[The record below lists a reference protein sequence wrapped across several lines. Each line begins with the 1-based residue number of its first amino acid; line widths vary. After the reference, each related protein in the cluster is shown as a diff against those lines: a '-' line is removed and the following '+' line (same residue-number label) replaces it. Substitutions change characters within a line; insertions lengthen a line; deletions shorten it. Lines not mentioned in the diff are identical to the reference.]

1 MDNPFLLTFVTVTIF
16 SLMLAM
22 GVSHSFQQLTSLWR
36 QPVLLLRS
44 LLAVI
49 VLVPAVVGLLL
60 WVFELPLAV
69 ATGLAVLAA
78 TPGAPLTYKRSQ
90 MAGGDPTYTA
100 SLQLTLALLAVVI
113 TPLILVI
120 FCALFELGAGRV
132 SHFEV
137 ARQVAEVTFL
147 PVITGL
153 LIQHF
158 APRLADVIG
167 KPVRM
172 LANILFIVLFLVV
185 IVLLVLSP
193 DLRMTLNLGGL
204 PTVTIIIMAGSSLA
218 IGHLLGGPSREQRSV
233 LAIASIA
240 RNVGLALFI
249 AGLSDY
255 GQNFIPTLLTYMI
268 LGALLA
274 VPYSVWSKRQMQK
287 LEKTHESR
295 TQ

>member
-1 MDNPFLLTFVTVTIF
+1 MDNPILLVFITVTIF
-16 SLMLAM
+16 SLMLTM
-22 GVSHSFQQLTSLWR
+22 GVNHSFQQLTFLWR
-36 QPVLLLRS
+36 LPGLLLRS

-100 SLQLTLALLAVVI
+100 SLQLTLALLAVVM

-120 FCALFELGAGRV
+120 FCTLFELGAGRV
-132 SHFEV
+132 SPFEV

-158 APRLADVIG
+158 APKLAEVMG
-167 KPVRM
+167 KPLQL
-172 LANILFIVLFLVV
+172 LANILFIGLFIVL
-185 IVLLVLSP
+185 IILLVLSP
-193 DLRMTLNLGGL
+193 DLRMTLNLGWL
-204 PTVTIIIMAGSSLA
+204 PATAIVIMAGTSLT
-218 IGHLLGGPSREQRSV
+218 IGHLLGGPSQEQRSV

-249 AGLSDY
+249 AELSDY

-274 VPYSVWSKRQMQK
+274 VPYSLWSKRQMSRRTD
-287 LEKTHESR
+287 ESKT
-295 TQ
+295 TAA

>member
-1 MDNPFLLTFVTVTIF
+1 MLGIKTMDNPFLLMFVNVTIF

-36 QPVLLLRS
+36 RPELLLRS

-49 VLVPAVVGLLL
+49 VLVPAIVGLLL

-78 TPGAPLTYKRSQ
+78 APGAPLTYKRSQ
-90 MAGGDPTYTA
+90 MAAGDPTYTA
-100 SLQLTLALLAVVI
+100 SLQLTLALLAVVV

-120 FCALFELGAGRV
+120 FCTLFELGAGRV
-132 SHFEV
+132 GFFAV
-137 ARQVAEVTFL
+137 AMQVAEVTFL

-153 LIQHF
+153 LIQQF
-158 APRLADVIG
+158 VPRLADVIG
-167 KPVRM
+167 KPLRM
-172 LANILFIVLFLVV
+172 LANILFIVLLVALI
-185 IVLLVLSP
+185 IVLFLSP
-193 DLRMTLNLGGL
+193 DLRMTLYLGVL
-204 PTVTIIIMAGSSLA
+204 PTAAIIIMAGSSLA
-218 IGHLLGGPSREQRSV
+218 IGHLLGGPYPEQRSA

-249 AGLSDY
+249 AALSDY
-255 GQNFIPTLLTYMI
+255 GQNFIPTVLTYMI

-274 VPYSVWSKRQMQK
+274 VPYSVWSKRQMP
-287 LEKTHESR
+287 
-295 TQ
+295 

>member
-1 MDNPFLLTFVTVTIF
+1 MDNPILLNFVTVTIF

-22 GVSHSFQQLTSLWR
+22 GINHSFQQVTFLWR
-36 QPVLLLRS
+36 RPELLLRS

-49 VLVPAVVGLLL
+49 VLVPAVVGLML

-78 TPGAPLTYKRSQ
+78 APGAPLTYKRSQ

-100 SLQLTLALLAVVI
+100 SLQLTLALLAVVV
-113 TPLILVI
+113 TPLILFI
-120 FCALFELGAGRV
+120 FCALFKLGAGRV
-132 SHFEV
+132 SPFEV

-158 APRLADVIG
+158 APKLAEVIG

-172 LANILFIVLFLVV
+172 LANVLFIVLFLLV
-185 IVLLVLSP
+185 IILLVLSP
-193 DLRMTLNLGGL
+193 DLRMTLNLGWL
-204 PTVTIIIMAGSSLA
+204 PTAAIIIMAGSSLA
-218 IGHLLGGPSREQRSV
+218 IGHLLGGPYLEQRSA

-249 AGLSDY
+249 AALSDY

-274 VPYSVWSKRQMQK
+274 VPYSVWSRRQKPQIEKRMK
-287 LEKTHESR
+287 PE
-295 TQ
+295 

>member
-1 MDNPFLLTFVTVTIF
+1 MDNPFLLMFVTVTIF

-36 QPVLLLRS
+36 RPELLLRS

-49 VLVPAVVGLLL
+49 VLVPAVVGLIL

-78 TPGAPLTYKRSQ
+78 APGAPLTYKRSQ

-100 SLQLTLALLAVVI
+100 SLQLTLALLAVVV

-120 FCALFELGAGRV
+120 FCTLFELGAGRV
-132 SHFEV
+132 GPFAV

-167 KPVRM
+167 KPLRI
-172 LANILFIVLFLVV
+172 LANILFIVLFSAV
-185 IVLLVLSP
+185 IILLVLSP

-204 PTVTIIIMAGSSLA
+204 PTGAIIIMVGISLA

-249 AGLSDY
+249 AELSDY

-268 LGALLA
+268 FGALLA
-274 VPYSVWSKRQMQK
+274 VPYSVWSKRQM
-287 LEKTHESR
+287 S
-295 TQ
+295 

>member
-1 MDNPFLLTFVTVTIF
+1 MDNPIPLTFVTVTIF

-36 QPVLLLRS
+36 RPVLLLRS
-44 LLAVI
+44 LLAVT

-100 SLQLTLALLAVVI
+100 SLQLTLALLAVVM

-120 FCALFELGAGRV
+120 FCTLFELGAGRV
-132 SHFEV
+132 KPFEV
-137 ARQVAEVTFL
+137 ARQVAGVTFL
-147 PVITGL
+147 PVMTGL
-153 LIQHF
+153 LIHHF
-158 APRLADVIG
+158 SPTLADVIG
-167 KPVRM
+167 KPLRI
-172 LANILFIVLFLVV
+172 LADILFILLLLLV
-185 IVLLVLSP
+185 IILLVLSP
-193 DLRMTLNLGGL
+193 DLRMTLNLGWL
-204 PTVTIIIMAGSSLA
+204 PTATIIIMVVSSLA
-218 IGHLLGGPSREQRSV
+218 IGHLFGGPSREQRSA

-249 AGLSDY
+249 AELSDY
-255 GQNFIPTLLTYMI
+255 GQNFVPTLLTYMI

-274 VPYSVWSKRQMQK
+274 VPYSLWSKRQISRRTD
-287 LEKTHESR
+287 ESKT
-295 TQ
+295 TGA

>member
-1 MDNPFLLTFVTVTIF
+1 MFNLSP
-16 SLMLAM
+16 
-22 GVSHSFQQLTSLWR
+22 
-36 QPVLLLRS
+36 
-44 LLAVI
+44 
-49 VLVPAVVGLLL
+49 
-60 WVFELPLAV
+60 AV

-78 TPGAPLTYKRSQ
+78 APGAPLTYKRSQ

-113 TPLILVI
+113 TPLMLAI
-120 FCALFELGAGRV
+120 FSALFELPGLRLTP
-132 SHFEV
+132 FEV
-137 ARQVAEVTFL
+137 ARQVAQVTFL

-153 LIQHF
+153 LIQRF

-172 LANILFIVLFLVV
+172 LANILFIVLFVV
-185 IVLLVLSP
+185 LIILLVLSP
-193 DLRMTLNLGGL
+193 DLRMMLNLGGL
-204 PTVTIIIMAGSSLA
+204 PSVAIIIMVGSSLA

-233 LAIASIA
+233 LAIASVA

-249 AGLSDY
+249 AELSDY

-274 VPYSVWSKRQMQK
+274 VPYSVWSKRQMA
-287 LEKTHESR
+287 
-295 TQ
+295 

>member
-1 MDNPFLLTFVTVTIF
+1 MDNPFLLMFVTVTIF

-36 QPVLLLRS
+36 RPELLLRS

-49 VLVPAVVGLLL
+49 VLVPAVVGLIL

-78 TPGAPLTYKRSQ
+78 APGAPLTYKRSQ
-90 MAGGDPTYTA
+90 MAGGDPAYTA
-100 SLQLTLALLAVVI
+100 SLQLMLALLAVVV

-120 FCALFELGAGRV
+120 FCTLFELGAGRV
-132 SHFEV
+132 SPFAV

-153 LIQHF
+153 LVQHF

-167 KPVRM
+167 KPLRI
-172 LANILFIVLFLVV
+172 LANILFIVLFSAV
-185 IVLLVLSP
+185 IILLVLSP

-204 PTVTIIIMAGSSLA
+204 PTGAIIIMVGSSLA
-218 IGHLLGGPSREQRSV
+218 IGHLLGGPSREHRSV

-249 AGLSDY
+249 AQLSDY

-268 LGALLA
+268 FGALLA
-274 VPYSVWSKRQMQK
+274 VPYSVWSKRQM
-287 LEKTHESR
+287 S
-295 TQ
+295 